1 MEVDTR
7 RKISK
12 VISEYLIVPGQ
23 IVGAAGELRCPALQP
38 ERPLHQGQMYRK
50 KIVCEASL

>member
-7 RKISK
+7 RQISK
-12 VISEYLIVPGQ
+12 VSEYLIVAGQ

-38 ERPLHQGQMYRK
+38 ERPLHQGQMYKK